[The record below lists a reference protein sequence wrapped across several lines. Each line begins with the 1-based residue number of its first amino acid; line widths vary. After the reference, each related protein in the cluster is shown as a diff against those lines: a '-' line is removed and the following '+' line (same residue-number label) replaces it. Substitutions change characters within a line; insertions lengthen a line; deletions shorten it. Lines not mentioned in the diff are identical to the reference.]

1 MSLPPPPA
9 VRLVAS
15 EVQSPFAPGR
25 DAVLAR
31 VSGNG
36 LDGLDVRDGDHVVLV
51 RRTRAEHGDL
61 AAVTGPDGRAHLWK
75 VYPEAGD
82 DGLERLRLSWGSPAE
97 GRLAPPGTVV
107 QSVVVAVLRGAR

>member
-1 MSLPPPPA
+1 MSG
-9 VRLVAS
+9 R
-15 EVQSPFAPGR
+15 APSFTP
-25 DAVLAR
+25 R
-31 VSGNG
+31 VSKVSFLTHKPHLGAPT
-36 LDGLDVRDGDHVVLV
+36 L
-51 RRTRAEHGDL
+51 E
-61 AAVTGPDGRAHLWK
+61 GPDGRAHLWK